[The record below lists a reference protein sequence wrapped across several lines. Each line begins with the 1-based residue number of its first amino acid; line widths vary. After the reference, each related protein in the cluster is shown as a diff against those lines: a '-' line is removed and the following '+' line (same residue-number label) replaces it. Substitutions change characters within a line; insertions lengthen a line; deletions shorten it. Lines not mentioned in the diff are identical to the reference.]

1 MKTTKYIYGLG
12 LSFVLSGMFLNSC
25 TDANDW
31 GTDESF
37 DRLFGTKQSSFTV
50 TEGAISAEVEWDATV
65 DTEYYII
72 EASTDSLYD
81 EIPMGAENSIVYGE
95 DGSITQSP
103 YTITGL
109 LGETTYYLRI
119 KSMSKDKQSNWV
131 YLPDYKFTTD
141 KEQIISDV
149 SDTDITDE
157 SVVLSWEAGLEV
169 THITYTQNGELVTY
183 TLTDEEKASGKV
195 TFSGLSAMT
204 EYVFYIYNGEILRG
218 EQTVTT
224 KEAVMVESQISDIQQ
239 TSAVFTWDTS
249 VGRLTGYY
257 FAEGETYP
265 QEANKSLTDE
275 QITAGKIELTGLEP
289 NTTYTVAIMRD
300 NTVRAMQ
307 TFKTEMG
314 IPSTYTKVEVADVS
328 SWNTAM
334 QNYTGKVAIVMTGDI
349 DISNGTSKIPSGIT
363 SLLVY
368 GGDDKNN
375 KQYTFKTK
383 GISFVANFDNFEIY
397 NVNLISNGNEGNY
410 IFDFSGVVGVNIQS
424 LSITSCDVSA
434 NRGVVRIRSNS
445 SVNIENVSFDDCRFS
460 EMGNYGI
467 ITIEGGTD
475 NKIDKVSLTN
485 STVTVYNDLDTSD
498 IDKSGKYLMLN
509 KGNHNINVTMDCCT
523 LYGFNSPIFDN
534 TTSNFEL
541 SISSTLFANL
551 GDGSRLFRTLGSCTI
566 NKCEN
571 VVVVSGKNFEA
582 GVQTTYLNTTDTE
595 FFENPGAN
603 IVDPVEA
610 VSFKVKNDDYKNFG
624 DPYWN
629 K

>member
-300 NTVRAMQ
+300 NTVRTMQ

-314 IPSTYTKVEVADVS
+314 IPSTYTRVEVSDVS
-328 SWNTAM
+328 EWNTAM
-334 QNYTGKVAIVMTGDI
+334 QNNTGKVAIILKQDL
-349 DISNGTSKIPSGIT
+349 DISNTIIAKSKIPSNVT
-363 SLLVY
+363 SLLIY

-383 GISFVANFDNFEIY
+383 GISFEANFDNFEIY
-397 NVNLISNGNEGNY
+397 NVNLIANGTTGNY
-410 IFDFSGVVGVNIQS
+410 IFDFNSIIGTTVNS
-424 LSITSCDVSA
+424 LCVTSCDVSEV
-434 NRGVVRIRSNS
+434 RGIVRVRSSS
-445 SVNIENVSFDDCRFS
+445 SVIINNLTFTDCRFNGIGS
-460 EMGNYGI
+460 YGLLAQ
-467 ITIEGGTD
+467 EGGN
-475 NKIDKVSLTN
+475 NKISNVGLVNTTYYPAESAN
-485 STVTVYNDLDTSD
+485 
-498 IDKSGKYLMLN
+498 YLIKDAGANEM
-509 KGNHNINVTMDCCT
+509 NVLVNNVT
-523 LYGFNSPIFDN
+523 LYGF
-534 TTSNFEL
+534 
-541 SISSTLFANL
+541 SSTIIYNQGGSMNLNISNTLFGGFNGKAK
-551 GDGSRLFRTLGSCTI
+551 LFGNITNAVI
-566 NKCEN
+566 EKCEN
-571 VVVVSGKNFEA
+571 VFLTSGNSFETSI
-582 GVQTTYLNTTDTE
+582 GEQVLEYSDDVL
-595 FFENPGAN
+595 FESPAVYNDGALSEN
-603 IVDPVEA
+603 SASYDFTVIVP
-610 VSFKVKNDDYKNFG
+610 NYKNFG